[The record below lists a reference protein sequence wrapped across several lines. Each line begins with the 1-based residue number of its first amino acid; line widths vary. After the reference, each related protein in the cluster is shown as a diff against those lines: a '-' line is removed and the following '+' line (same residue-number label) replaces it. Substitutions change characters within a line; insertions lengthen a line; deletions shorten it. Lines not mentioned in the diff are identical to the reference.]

1 MSEPSPDVERL
12 RAGVRWHRGYRRE
25 WDSRPEQYVESGFLG
40 WGRSRRL
47 GRFTQEE
54 IKAYLGVQHV
64 DPGML
69 GWGIADEPHAR
80 FFLSLFVSG
89 RTVTLRT
96 FPAVDAALQFLGA
109 FLGMHNQREAD
120 PSSG

>member
-1 MSEPSPDVERL
+1 MSEPAPDLETL
-12 RAGVRWHRGYRRE
+12 RAGVEWHSGYRRE
-25 WDSRPEQYVESGFLG
+25 WDNSPDQYIDGGFVG

-47 GRFTQEE
+47 GRFTQGE

-64 DPGML
+64 DPGMP
-69 GWGIADEPHAR
+69 GWAIAGGPEAR

-96 FPAVDAALQFLGA
+96 FPTFDAALRFLDS
-109 FLGMHNQREAD
+109 FLQARREVVPDAPID
-120 PSSG
+120 